1 VGRSNLFACVVYV
14 LYAKTLPPDELVMA
28 NTLEFQA
35 IMSFIFVALPSGFCL
50 LFFLAVGAL
59 VKGRA
64 AGRRRGKG
72 HAFDIGKNHICIA
85 TARNRLYPPAK
96 GTRIRMGC

>member
-1 VGRSNLFACVVYV
+1 MSSWPSLTKVLPVWGAATFCACVVYV

-28 NTLEFQA
+28 NTPEIQA
-35 IMSFIFVALPSGFCL
+35 MMSFIFVALPSGFCL

-64 AGRRRGKG
+64 AGRRRGKV
-72 HAFDIGKNHICIA
+72 HTSDTGK
-85 TARNRLYPPAK
+85 
-96 GTRIRMGC
+96 